1 MSKRMIGLVII
12 IMGVVVLVVS
22 LAADILGL
30 GNVPGFGWK
39 QILGA
44 AVGAFI
50 AVGGVWLAM
59 RKPKLKL

>member
-1 MSKRMIGLVII
+1 MNKRTIGFVLVFLGVVMLVI
-12 IMGVVVLVVS
+12 S

-44 AVGAFI
+44 AIGALI
-50 AVGGVWLAM
+50 AVDGVWLAM
-59 RKPKLKL
+59 RKPKLKM